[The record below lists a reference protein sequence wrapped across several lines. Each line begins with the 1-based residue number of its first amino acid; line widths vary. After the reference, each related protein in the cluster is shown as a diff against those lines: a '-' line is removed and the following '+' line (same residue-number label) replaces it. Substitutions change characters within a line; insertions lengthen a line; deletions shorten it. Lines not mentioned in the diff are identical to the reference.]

1 MTMKSQ
7 NLIGHVA
14 SPVYHGRQS
23 MNSFQK
29 GSKPLCS
36 FIVGMLILPGFLH
49 AADAA
54 ATGIKPV
61 AKDGRALNLDFE
73 EGSLRDW
80 TATGT
85 TFAGQ
90 PIRGDTVAVRRGD
103 MKSGHHGQFWIGG
116 YEKEGDNPQGTLTSA
131 SFKVMQPWCSF
142 LFAGGNGPSTRIELV
157 RADTQKVFFKLSGA
171 QSETL
176 RPVVV
181 NLEDHRD
188 KEIFIRLLD
197 EESGAWGHLNF
208 DNFVFHAAK
217 PAFSNALDPA
227 KTSDAPPPA
236 DVVKFAGLS
245 PEDAAKEATLPP
257 GFKMHL
263 FAGEPDVVQPIAFT
277 LDERGRLWVA
287 EGMTY
292 PRRRGQLPADNRP
305 AGEDRQKPTSEQLK
319 DIYGGSDRILVFED
333 TNGDHKFDKRTVFAE
348 GLNLVS
354 GIEYGFGGLWVG
366 AAPYLLFIPVAD
378 GDTPK
383 PAGDPKILLDGWDY
397 KADTHETLNTFIW
410 GPDGWLYGCH
420 GVFCPSF
427 VGKPGTPAQ
436 DRQRMDAGVW
446 RYHPTKHEFEVF
458 AEGTSNPWGVDFDEH
473 GQCIIEACV
482 IPHFWHMIQGGRYER
497 QGGQHFNIN
506 LAETRAHEK
515 YHADSRQRHIN
526 PFIYEDIK
534 THGDHVHYAGD
545 RGPHAAN
552 GRSDTAGGGHAH
564 AGLMMYLGDS
574 WPAEYRNK
582 AFMNNIHGQRL
593 NTDILER
600 KRSGYVGKHGPDF
613 VNFNDTWS
621 QVLNMRY
628 DQDGS
633 VYLIDWYDKNQC
645 HHNREDGHD
654 RVNGRIFKIVHKNQP
669 VTKVDLGKKSDEE
682 LLALAVSKNEW
693 MSRMARRLLRERAAA
708 LLAAFERDRQ
718 QSQKVQAFH
727 GLFAEKLMAKIQGSH
742 DSATKVRAIWTL
754 HVLDAVG
761 SLANV
766 GRFLRNDD
774 AIVRSWV
781 IQCVSEELPSRFNG
795 LPGPDG
801 KVENDSAYWERLRKA
816 FSEMA
821 RNDTSPVVRLSLA
834 SALQRMR
841 PEHRW
846 EIITALISHAEDAT
860 DHNLPLMYWYALEP
874 CIEADPDRAVALL
887 KECRI
892 PKIREF
898 IARRLTTMSLAQ
910 K

>member
-1 MTMKSQ
+1 
-7 NLIGHVA
+7 
-14 SPVYHGRQS
+14 
-23 MNSFQK
+23 MNSF
-29 GSKPLCS
+29 KPLCTL
-36 FIVGMLILPGFLH
+36 IVTVLIIPDSLL
-49 AADAA
+49 AADVA
-54 ATGIKPV
+54 ATGIKPTG
-61 AKDGRALNLDFE
+61 KDGRALNFDFE
-73 EGSLRDW
+73 DGSLRDW

-85 TFAGQ
+85 AFAQQ
-90 PIRGDTVAVRRGD
+90 PIKGDTVAVRRGD
-103 MKSGHHGQFWIGG
+103 MKSGHQGQFWIGG
-116 YEKEGDNPQGTLTSA
+116 YEKVGDNPQGTLTSA
-131 SFKVMQPWCSF
+131 SFRVMQPWCSF
-142 LFAGGNGPSTRIELV
+142 IFAGGNGPNTRVELV
-157 RADTQKVFFKLSGA
+157 RADTQKVFFKSSGVE
-171 QSETL
+171 SETL

-181 NLEDHRD
+181 NLEDHRN

-197 EESGAWGHLNF
+197 EEGGPWGHLNF
-208 DNFVFHAAK
+208 DNFVFHDAK
-217 PAFSNALDPA
+217 PSFSNALDPA
-227 KTSDAPPPA
+227 KTVDVPPPA

-277 LDERGRLWVA
+277 TDERGRLWVA

-292 PRRRGQLPADNRP
+292 PRRRGQLPADTRP
-305 AGEDRQKPTSEQLK
+305 VGTDRQQPTAEQLK

-378 GDTPK
+378 GDSPK
-383 PAGDPKILLDGWDY
+383 PAGEPKILLDGWDY
-397 KADTHETLNTFIW
+397 KADTHETLNTFTW

-427 VGKPGTPAQ
+427 VAKPGTPAQ

-482 IPHFWHMIQGGRYER
+482 IPHFWHMIQGGRFER

-506 LAETRAHEK
+506 LTETSAHEN

-552 GRSDTAGGGHAH
+552 GRSDAAGGGHAH

-600 KRSGYVGKHGPDF
+600 KGSGYVGKHGPDF

-654 RVNGRIFKIVHKNQP
+654 RANGRIFKIVYNNQP
-669 VTKVDLGKKSDEE
+669 VTKVDLGKKSDED

-693 MSRMARRLLRERAAA
+693 MSRTARRLMRERAAA
-708 LLAAFERDRQ
+708 LLAAFERDPQ
-718 QSQKVQAFH
+718 QSQKVQALH
-727 GLFAEKLMAKIQGSH
+727 GLFAEKLMAKTQGSH
-742 DSATKVRAIWTL
+742 DSATKLRAIWTL

-774 AIVRSWV
+774 EIVRSWV
-781 IQCVSEELPSRFNG
+781 IQCVSEELPGRFNG
-795 LPGPDG
+795 VPGPDG
-801 KVENDSAYWERLRKA
+801 KVENDSAYWKRLRKA

-821 RNDTSPVVRLSLA
+821 RTDNSPVVRLSLA

-846 EIITALISHAEDAT
+846 EIVIALISHADDAT
-860 DHNLPLMYWYALEP
+860 DHNLPLMYWFALEP
-874 CIEADPDRAVALL
+874 CIEADPDRAIALL
-887 KECRI
+887 KECKI

-898 IARRLTTMSLAQ
+898 ISRRLTTMSLAQ